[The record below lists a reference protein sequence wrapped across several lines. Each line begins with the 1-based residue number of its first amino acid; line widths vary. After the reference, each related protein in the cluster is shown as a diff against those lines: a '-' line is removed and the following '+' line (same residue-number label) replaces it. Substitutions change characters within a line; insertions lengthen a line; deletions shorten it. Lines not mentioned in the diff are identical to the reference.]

1 MTPTAAPV
9 LAHPVD
15 AGMRGDRRREPLSSR
30 GFARAGCCCWWGGN
44 PAIAPHAA
52 LVLARP

>member
-9 LAHPVD
+9 LAHSVD